1 MIFSKL
7 KRERMRVADPR
18 RRFGACFDV
27 PDSRP
32 RDRRFDKRR
41 CAFFRFVRKYF
52 ITSSRAAN
60 RAGGQTR
67 DSVKRQGRG

>member
-7 KRERMRVADPR
+7 KHERMRVADPR
-18 RRFGACFDV
+18 RRYGACFDV

-52 ITSSRAAN
+52 IKLEGGEP
-60 RAGGQTR
+60 AGDRQCFR
-67 DSVKRQGRG
+67 RQGRG